1 MLPRL
6 SDLVR
11 FWGLPMTTREHYRQF
26 ASECLRLA
34 AAAKDEIERQIFL
47 EMADAWTAIAFEAP
61 SVVERTGNPT

>member
-1 MLPRL
+1 
-6 SDLVR
+6 
-11 FWGLPMTTREHYRQF
+11 MTTREHYRQF